1 MTKMKNKNS
10 INKIV
15 KYIGNIVMI
24 LAVIM
29 IARKISSYDVD
40 YSIIFCR
47 ENISFFILI
56 TLIYSVTVIFGG
68 IPWRNVVKGL
78 LGCELKYSEVALV
91 YTKSNIF
98 KYIPGNV
105 FQYVGRNELAVKKDL
120 KHSDVALSTLID
132 AFWNIFSMM
141 LVAVLLA
148 WGKMYAWIKEQGG
161 ISKSSLLFLGAVII
175 AVVIVLVIVYRKKK
189 QMLCDIISKVF
200 NWKFIGV
207 LAGNFLFY
215 MIQGLINAG
224 LYVGTFALLSG
235 NKYSLEDAF
244 TCMGVMLIA
253 FVAGFITPGAPGG
266 VGIREAVSLFL
277 LGGMVPE
284 SVILSG
290 IIIMRILSVIGDL
303 LSVAI
308 VWLMSRMR
316 RQNLGD

>member
-1 MTKMKNKNS
+1 MTKMKNKSS

-24 LAVIM
+24 LAVVM
-29 IARKISSYDVD
+29 IVKKISSYDVD

-47 ENISFFILI
+47 ENIFFFVLI
-56 TLIYSVTVIFGG
+56 TLIYSGTVIFGG
-68 IPWRNVVKGL
+68 IPWKNVVKGL
-78 LGCELKYSEVALV
+78 LGCDLKYSEVALV

-105 FQYVGRNELAVKKDL
+105 FQYVGRNELAVKKNL

-148 WGKMYAWIKEQGG
+148 WGKMYAWMKEQGG
-161 ISKSSLLFLGAVII
+161 ISKSSLLILGAII
-175 AVVIVLVIVYRKKK
+175 GVGIIVFVIVYRKKK
-189 QMLCDIISKVF
+189 QVLCDVISKIF

-207 LAGNFLFY
+207 LAGNFVFY

-224 LYVGTFALLSG
+224 LYVGIFSVLSG
-235 NKYSLEDAF
+235 NRYSLEDTFA
-244 TCMGVMLIA
+244 CMGVMLIA

-277 LGGMVPE
+277 LGGMISE

-290 IIIMRILSVIGDL
+290 IIIMRILSIVGDL
-303 LSVAI
+303 LSFAI
-308 VWLMSRMR
+308 VWLVSRMTR
-316 RQNLGD
+316 